1 MWNKFFKWLK
11 DFFGALA
18 GFLQIA
24 LTHLKKEG
32 LSEFKDFAVDT
43 IIKIGEDPECIT
55 DEAKR
60 KKFGEELLEEAK
72 TRGKVLADHFI
83 NAIREMA
90 IAYLKEKG
98 LI

>member
-1 MWNKFFKWLK
+1 MFGKFWRWLRK
-11 DFFGALA
+11 FFGALF
-18 GFLQIA
+18 GFLQVA
-24 LTHLKKEG
+24 LIHLKKEG
-32 LSEFKDFAVDT
+32 LEEFKDFAVDT
-43 IIKIGEDPECIT
+43 IRKIAEDPTCIT
-55 DEAKR
+55 DEDKR

-72 TRGKVLADHFI
+72 KRGKTLADHFI

>member
-1 MWNKFFKWLK
+1 MKKFWRWLRMV
-11 DFFGALA
+11 FGALF
-18 GFLQIA
+18 GFLQVA
-24 LTHLKKEG
+24 LIHLKKEG
-32 LSEFKDFAVDT
+32 LEEFKDFAVDT

-72 TRGKVLADHFI
+72 KRGKTLADHFI